1 MLIFFIYIF
10 YFMTKLESLLE
21 AGVHFGHQVGR
32 WNSKMAPYIYETKN
46 GVHIL
51 DVVQTLNDLEKA
63 KGVLSRSKNVLFV
76 GTRTQ
81 IAPIIETTA
90 QKCNGHY
97 VNTRWVGGLLTNWK
111 TMSTCLEKLNRLD
124 RQLNDDAKTQGLSK
138 KDILQL
144 KKQRARLEKFFGG
157 LRGLSTLPDLVVIV
171 GQPHEKNAVQECQKL
186 GIPTITLLDSN
197 CDPTMSTYGITAN
210 DDSTRSVELILDS
223 LVA

>member
-1 MLIFFIYIF
+1 MLIFFLLF
-10 YFMTKLESLLE
+10 SFMTKLESLLE

>member
-124 RQLNDDAKTQGLSK
+124 RQLTDDAKTQGLSK